1 MIVTAHKIDS
11 KVLDVIPFTKQTS
24 APLIIIMTQRDQLAN
39 KCINMVCALS
49 IDQIQAAQ
57 SGHPGAA
64 MGCAPMAHL
73 LWGELHS

>member
-1 MIVTAHKIDS
+1 MIVTAHKIDL
-11 KVLDVIPFTKQTS
+11 KVLNIIPFTKQTS
-24 APLIIIMTQRDQLAN
+24 APLIIIMTQCDLLAN
-39 KCINMVCALS
+39 KCINTDRALS